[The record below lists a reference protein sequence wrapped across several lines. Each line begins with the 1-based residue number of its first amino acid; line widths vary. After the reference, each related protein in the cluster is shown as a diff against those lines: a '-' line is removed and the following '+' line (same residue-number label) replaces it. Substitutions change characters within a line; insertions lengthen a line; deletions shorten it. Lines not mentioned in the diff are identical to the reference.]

1 MSVYKE
7 WLYFMSQEGTEP
19 PPFPSDA
26 FDRQR
31 QEYLSKKRKKTYRP
45 DRLTI
50 KNTNE
55 EPEKKPSDARE
66 LIQKIYNMHSD
77 LEKQL
82 DYIEKNMHFIPQKLR
97 DAVADPEKIL
107 KDHAVKIQ
115 KYEKEFE
122 EKLIEILGESVFSA
136 EKNKKSKKM
145 AKRGRKLQKLRA
157 TKKWIPME

>member
-1 MSVYKE
+1 
-7 WLYFMSQEGTEP
+7 MSQEGTDFP
-19 PPFPSDA
+19 PSSSDA
-26 FDRQR
+26 LNWRR
-31 QEYLSKKRKKTYRP
+31 QEDLSKKRKKTYRP

-50 KNTNE
+50 KNAKEE
-55 EPEKKPSDARE
+55 EPEKKTNDARE
-66 LIQKIYNMHSD
+66 LIQKIYDMHSD

-82 DYIEKNMHFIPQKLR
+82 DYIEKNLHFIPEKLR

-107 KDHAVKIQ
+107 KDHAIKIQ
-115 KYEKEFE
+115 KYEKDFE
-122 EKLIEILGESVFSA
+122 EKLIGILGESVFST